1 MIIRLTCIF
10 SLLVLIGCEK
20 IKEYNQEVLFKVEYI
35 NYAWGFQHH
44 GKIIDLYGNVISF
57 NLPATWHFPD
67 EDGYISLS
75 DMSENMDQLGDI
87 VCTVDNGVLAD
98 NFNKLLKAKD
108 GELTDPEHRMY
119 DAGST
124 TYSGFLYD
132 SRKKRYK
139 EILIRRTGDYYIEN
153 KSKEAGEIYNWLQR
167 PCKTKGE

>member
-1 MIIRLTCIF
+1 MIIRLTCISF
-10 SLLVLIGCEK
+10 LMLLMGCEK

-35 NYAWGFQHH
+35 NYAWDFQHH
-44 GKIIDLYGNVISF
+44 GKIIDLYGNVINF
-57 NLPATWHFPD
+57 NVSTTWHFPD

-75 DMSENMDQLGDI
+75 DMNENIDQLGDI
-87 VCTVDNGVLAD
+87 VCTVDKGILAD

-108 GELTDPEHRMY
+108 GELTDPEHGMS
-119 DAGST
+119 DAGVT
-124 TYSGFLYD
+124 TYSGFLYY

-167 PCKTKGE
+167 LCKTKGE